1 MNILIMTLGKGR
13 KEAGH
18 RYQKTKYRFED
29 GTVRETSFFGQA
41 LQDWFSTA
49 GKRMD
54 KVIILG
60 TDGSSW
66 DALLES
72 ATCCREGMDEFYV
85 ELGEAV
91 ANGRVAVDLLESL
104 GPVVSEILN
113 AETVCRLIPDASTA
127 AGQFDILSII
137 AGEIPEQAHLWMD
150 LTHGFRHLPL
160 LELFS
165 ALNLEETKGVC
176 IEGLYYGMFEKS
188 VKDSTP
194 VVELSFAREL
204 NRWTRALYALER
216 GQLSALIGLP
226 GMESLTDHLER
237 LVLYEQLNRTDK
249 ARSAAQQLLHILR
262 AKPLSSRAGELCR
275 SRLVEHFQWSE
286 ERTYCHRQFRS
297 AEKAIWQRDYVHS
310 IILLNE
316 TLITHALPNN
326 ADPLNYEERKI
337 AIETYCT
344 TDDHYRLRDLRN
356 MLAHG
361 TRPSGRNTADIMAMI
376 DDPGRFHKEMLR
388 LIEVVKKQIGLNDGE
403 K

>member
-1 MNILIMTLGKGR
+1 
-13 KEAGH
+13 
-18 RYQKTKYRFED
+18 
-29 GTVRETSFFGQA
+29 
-41 LQDWFSTA
+41 
-49 GKRMD
+49 MD
-54 KVIILG
+54 KVIVLG

-72 ATCCREGMDEFYV
+72 TTCCRESVDELYV

-91 ANGRVAVDLLESL
+91 AEERVAAGLLESL
-104 GPVVSEILN
+104 GPIVSEILD

-127 AGQFDILSII
+127 DGQFNILSII

-165 ALNLEETKGVC
+165 ALNLEETKEVQ

-188 VKDSTP
+188 VEGSAP
-194 VVELSFAREL
+194 VVELSFAKEL
-204 NRWTRALYALER
+204 NRWTRAVYALER

-226 GMESLTDHLER
+226 GMESLTDPLER

-249 ARSAAQQLLHILR
+249 ARNEAQRLLHILR
-262 AKPLSSRAGELCR
+262 EKPLSSPAGELCR
-275 SRLVEHFQWSE
+275 PRLVEHFQWAE

-297 AEKAIWQRDYVHS
+297 AEKAIRRRDYIHG

-326 ADPLNYEERKI
+326 VDRLNYDKRK
-337 AIETYCT
+337 AVVGTYCT

-361 TRPSGRNTADIMAMI
+361 TRPSGRNTADIMTII
-376 DDPGRFHKEMLR
+376 DDPNRFHQEMLR
-388 LIEVVKKQIGLNDGE
+388 LIEVVKKQIGLDDG
-403 K
+403 KK

>member
-1 MNILIMTLGKGR
+1 
-13 KEAGH
+13 
-18 RYQKTKYRFED
+18 
-29 GTVRETSFFGQA
+29 
-41 LQDWFSTA
+41 
-49 GKRMD
+49 
-54 KVIILG
+54 
-60 TDGSSW
+60 
-66 DALLES
+66 
-72 ATCCREGMDEFYV
+72 
-85 ELGEAV
+85 
-91 ANGRVAVDLLESL
+91 
-104 GPVVSEILN
+104 
-113 AETVCRLIPDASTA
+113 
-127 AGQFDILSII
+127 
-137 AGEIPEQAHLWMD
+137 
-150 LTHGFRHLPL
+150 
-160 LELFS
+160 
-165 ALNLEETKGVC
+165 
-176 IEGLYYGMFEKS
+176 
-188 VKDSTP
+188 
-194 VVELSFAREL
+194 
-204 NRWTRALYALER
+204 
-216 GQLSALIGLP
+216 
-226 GMESLTDHLER
+226 
-237 LVLYEQLNRTDK
+237 
-249 ARSAAQQLLHILR
+249 
-262 AKPLSSRAGELCR
+262 LSSRAGELCR